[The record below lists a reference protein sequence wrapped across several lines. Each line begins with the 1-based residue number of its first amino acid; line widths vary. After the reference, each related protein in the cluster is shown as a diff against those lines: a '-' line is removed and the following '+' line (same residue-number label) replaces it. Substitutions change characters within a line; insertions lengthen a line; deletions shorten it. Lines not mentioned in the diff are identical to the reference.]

1 MSIISCN
8 VHQKVQT
15 LTLIVSFRVF
25 YILREKITL
34 KYMKMSSPASY
45 PYIQHRKWMV
55 KRVCVASFSS
65 SVSIPYKI
73 GNTHKKGNL
82 TLKRLR
88 MKWLKEQSAVYCWNS
103 EYTVEVKLYYI
114 IKNVDDKISKFMNKF
129 WTVWKQK
136 IRIDLK

>member
-1 MSIISCN
+1 MRIISCN

-55 KRVCVASFSS
+55 KRVWRPLV
-65 SVSIPYKI
+65 VRYQYRTRLV
-73 GNTHKKGNL
+73 THTKK
-82 TLKRLR
+82 
-88 MKWLKEQSAVYCWNS
+88 E
-103 EYTVEVKLYYI
+103 I
-114 IKNVDDKISKFMNKF
+114 
-129 WTVWKQK
+129 
-136 IRIDLK
+136 